1 MLNCNTITKQITAF
15 TRAPASSGM
24 VATFVQSWAYLCLF
38 VCLFGFFFH
47 GQLPNDA
54 DVGVIASI
62 SKPLEGGPFF
72 DWELSVIFYNS
83 NDTSNRTSVAN
94 VNLSVHDLPLRQDLR
109 YVLYKVDNTNGNPN
123 SVWKDM
129 GSPVF
134 PTDEQFQE
142 LRKHQAS
149 NWGVEYIF

>member
-1 MLNCNTITKQITAF
+1 MPPPHQGWLPPLSNLRRIFA
-15 TRAPASSGM
+15 
-24 VATFVQSWAYLCLF
+24 
-38 VCLFGFFFH
+38 FFH
-47 GQLPNDA
+47 VQLPSDA

-62 SKPLEGGPFF
+62 SKPFESGPFS

-123 SVWKDM
+123 GVWKDM

-149 NWGVEYIF
+149 VLLAHIKTDSHPKRPGVDYIF